1 METNL
6 KQGLYYLVTFYGI
19 PDWEGETARQPCARR
34 YLFSS
39 SEKASAFVRRRTDS
53 PEWISHPAFPKG
65 SMATRLK
72 KGSSNR
78 YSIVTLTV
86 DEACDEA

>member
-1 METNL
+1 MDTNL

-19 PDWEGETARQPCARR
+19 PDWKGETSKQPCARR

-39 SEKASAFVRRRTDS
+39 MEKASAFVRRRTDS
-53 PEWISHPAFPKG
+53 PEWMSHPTLPKG

-78 YSIVTLTV
+78 YNIVALSL
-86 DEACDEA
+86 DREID